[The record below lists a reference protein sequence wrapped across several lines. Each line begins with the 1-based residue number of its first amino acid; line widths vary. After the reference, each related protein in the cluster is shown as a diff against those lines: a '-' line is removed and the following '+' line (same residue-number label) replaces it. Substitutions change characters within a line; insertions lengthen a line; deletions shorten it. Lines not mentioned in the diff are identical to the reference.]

1 MDKAQFEREKN
12 CGATVAIAKQL
23 LHRKLITL
31 EEYQKLITVLA
42 QKYRPMVSS
51 FPKSTIKTGEE
62 RSAKCKKLSK
72 S

>member
-1 MDKAQFEREKN
+1 MDKAQFEREKK

-23 LHRKLITL
+23 HHRKLITL
-31 EEYQKLITVLA
+31 EEYQKLTTVLT
-42 QKYRPMVSS
+42 QKHRPMVRS
-51 FPKSTIKTGEE
+51 FPESTMKTGEE